1 MMTKTAYYMQMAQE
15 AAAQITGSKEQWT
28 AFLTTSAR
36 LYKYPFAEQ
45 LMIYKQR
52 PEATACAEYDL
63 WNDRMN
69 RYVKRGSKGIA
80 LLDMRGEQPK
90 LRYVFDVADTGERK
104 NSRPVQLWKMNAEHE
119 QPIIRAL
126 DTAFDVSAGAGSLEN
141 HIMEAAE
148 RLARDYWEENRR
160 QISDIVADSYL
171 EGYDELNIGASFKR
185 AAAVSI
191 AYSVFTRTV
200 GNADDYFEHE
210 DFLDIFD
217 FNTQAAA
224 NVLGTAVSEMS
235 SQIFREIERTIRTY
249 EKDKQAERS
258 QNYDGAELHE
268 ERRLPD
274 SGYPV
279 VGAGTEASGQV
290 REDAQSVPAG
300 EQHAAVQSPDS
311 DRETVPAP
319 VGDSGDRD
327 RTDGADDGG
336 SSESESGTGQEIKP
350 DGLGAAHEHAE
361 SAGRGSHS
369 DGTYQQL
376 NFMSLFQSEA
386 EQIQKIDAAAENAA
400 KEAESEKPSAFV
412 IVRAKPCLPLWS
424 FSLIR
429 KTELWKTNKPPAM
442 QVSQHCFSLQKKTS
456 GGIIN
461 VGSPTALIYTGGIHM
476 DNNSLSHTKWNCK
489 YHIVFAPKYRRKVAY
504 GKIKQDIADILSML
518 CKRKGVKI
526 VEAEI
531 CPDHVHMLVEIPP
544 SISVS
549 YFVGY
554 LKGKSTLMIFERH
567 ANLKYKYGNR
577 HFWCRGYYVD
587 TVGKN
592 AKKIQ
597 EYIANQL
604 QDDLEYDQ
612 MTLKEYIDPFTGEP
626 VKRNK

>member
-126 DTAFDVSAGAGSLEN
+126 DVAFDVPAGAGSLEN

-235 SQIFREIERTIRTY
+235 SQIFR
-249 EKDKQAERS
+249 KLNVRS
-258 QNYDGAELHE
+258 E
-268 ERRLPD
+268 P
-274 SGYPV
+274 
-279 VGAGTEASGQV
+279 
-290 REDAQSVPAG
+290 
-300 EQHAAVQSPDS
+300 
-311 DRETVPAP
+311 
-319 VGDSGDRD
+319 
-327 RTDGADDGG
+327 
-336 SSESESGTGQEIKP
+336 
-350 DGLGAAHEHAE
+350 
-361 SAGRGSHS
+361 
-369 DGTYQQL
+369 
-376 NFMSLFQSEA
+376 M
-386 EQIQKIDAAAENAA
+386 
-400 KEAESEKPSAFV
+400 
-412 IVRAKPCLPLWS
+412 
-424 FSLIR
+424 
-429 KTELWKTNKPPAM
+429 
-442 QVSQHCFSLQKKTS
+442 KKTS
-456 GGIIN
+456 RQKGAKTMMELNYTKNGDY
-461 VGSPTALIYTGGIHM
+461 LIPDIQ
-476 DNNSLSHTKWNCK
+476 LSVQEQK
-489 YHIVFAPKYRRKVAY
+489 PL
-504 GKIKQDIADILSML
+504 G
-518 CKRKGVKI
+518 
-526 VEAEI
+526 
-531 CPDHVHMLVEIPP
+531 
-544 SISVS
+544 
-549 YFVGY
+549 
-554 LKGKSTLMIFERH
+554 
-567 ANLKYKYGNR
+567 KYGRMRRAFLQENNTLLYN
-577 HFWCRGYYVD
+577 HLILTEKLYPHLWE
-587 TVGKN
+587 
-592 AKKIQ
+592 IQ
-597 EYIANQL
+597 ETATARMEQMMAELLKANPAP
-604 QDDLEYDQ
+604 DKKSNQ
-612 MTLKEYIDPFTGEP
+612 MAWVQHMNMLKAQAEEVILTELI
-626 VKRNK
+626 NS

>member
-126 DTAFDVSAGAGSLEN
+126 DAAFDVSAGAGSLEN

-249 EKDKQAERS
+249 ERDKQAERS

-274 SGYPV
+274 SGHPV
-279 VGAGTEASGQV
+279 VGAGTEAPGQV
-290 REDAQSVPAG
+290 RRMRRAFLQENNTLLYNHLILTEKLYPHLWEIQETATARM
-300 EQHAAVQSPDS
+300 EQMMADLLKAN
-311 DRETVPAP
+311 PAP
-319 VGDSGDRD
+319 DKKLNQMAWVQHMNMLK
-327 RTDGADDGG
+327 A
-336 SSESESGTGQEIKP
+336 Q
-350 DGLGAAHEHAE
+350 AE
-361 SAGRGSHS
+361 
-369 DGTYQQL
+369 
-376 NFMSLFQSEA
+376 E
-386 EQIQKIDAAAENAA
+386 
-400 KEAESEKPSAFV
+400 V
-412 IVRAKPCLPLWS
+412 IL
-424 FSLIR
+424 
-429 KTELWKTNKPPAM
+429 TEL
-442 QVSQHCFSLQKKTS
+442 
-456 GGIIN
+456 IN
-461 VGSPTALIYTGGIHM
+461 S
-476 DNNSLSHTKWNCK
+476 
-489 YHIVFAPKYRRKVAY
+489 
-504 GKIKQDIADILSML
+504 
-518 CKRKGVKI
+518 
-526 VEAEI
+526 
-531 CPDHVHMLVEIPP
+531 
-544 SISVS
+544 
-549 YFVGY
+549 
-554 LKGKSTLMIFERH
+554 
-567 ANLKYKYGNR
+567 
-577 HFWCRGYYVD
+577 
-587 TVGKN
+587 
-592 AKKIQ
+592 
-597 EYIANQL
+597 
-604 QDDLEYDQ
+604 
-612 MTLKEYIDPFTGEP
+612 
-626 VKRNK
+626 